1 MLYPIIQS
9 LIIILI
15 YILLIY
21 IYLYDIFSA
30 KSLIFPYAIH
40 PYDIINEK
48 PDTWLNILKYFWYS
62 TYILCIVFLLSN
74 VYKKYNTHKNSIRQN
89 NKNKFFN
96 DITNNI
102 DKKLQK
108 QIENENTNIINNIS
122 MQNELQLILGFTQ
135 LGKIIHLGEKALN
148 QNILIT
154 GSIGTGKTSSA
165 MYNLT
170 EQLIKYSCNNNS
182 KKLGILILDVK
193 GNYHNF
199 VKKVCNENNRT
210 EDLYTI
216 SLDGNIKYNPLDKKD
231 LKASVLANRLKQI
244 LLLFSPNNSESF
256 WIDKAEQVIQEVIKY
271 IRLYNNRYVT
281 FTEIHKVINDYRYY
295 YSKKKIIK
303 EKLLANKY
311 TPEEIYDINTSLDF
325 LEKEFFKLDDR
336 TLGILRAEITRITN
350 IFISD
355 YSVQKTFCSK
365 ETEITFKGFKDLIT
379 NGKIVVLNINIAEYG
394 ELSKII
400 ASYLKLDFQTEILKQ
415 LSQNNNIRQNVF
427 ISDEYQEYV
436 TKNDANFY
444 SQSREAKCINIIATQ
459 SYTSLKNALKDE
471 AATDVIIQSLVNKI
485 WFRNDDV
492 YTIEKAQSII
502 GKEEKEKTSKTLSE
516 SSNESNYNYLL
527 KKFISNNSNLSESI
541 NNYTQF
547 DYVYD
552 TSEFSQK
559 LKTFETITFLSNS
572 ANSLKVEK
580 VKMIPHFLKKQ
591 FLKNEC

>member
-1 MLYPIIQS
+1 MLYPVIQS

-15 YILLIY
+15 YLLIIY
-21 IYLYDIFSA
+21 IYLYDILNA

-40 PYDIINEK
+40 PYDIIKEN
-48 PDTWLNILKYFWYS
+48 PDTWKNIIKYFWYS

-74 VYKKYNTHKNSIRQN
+74 IYKKYTIHKKTIKQSANG
-89 NKNKFFN
+89 KFFN
-96 DITNNI
+96 DNI
-102 DKKLQK
+102 INMDKKQQK
-108 QIENENTNIINNIS
+108 EIENENLNVINNIA
-122 MQNELQLILGFTQ
+122 MQKELQLILGFNKF
-135 LGKIIHLGEKALN
+135 GKIIYLGEKALN

-170 EQLIKYSCNNNS
+170 EQLIKYSYNDNL

-193 GNYHNF
+193 GNYHSF
-199 VKKVCNENNRT
+199 VKKICSETNRLN
-210 EDLYTI
+210 DLYII
-216 SLDGNIKYNPLDKKD
+216 SLDGDIKYNPLDKKD

-271 IRLYNNRYVT
+271 VRLYNNRYVT
-281 FTEIHKVINDYRYY
+281 FIEIHKIINDYNYY
-295 YSKKKIIK
+295 YMQKNVIK
-303 EKLLANKY
+303 EKLMNNHYSA
-311 TPEEIYDINTSLDF
+311 EEIYDINTSLDF

-355 YSVQKTFCSK
+355 YSIQKIFCPK
-365 ETEITFKGFKDLIT
+365 ESEITFKGFNDLVL

-415 LSQNNNIRQNVF
+415 LSKNNNIRQNVF

-471 AATDVIIQSLVNKI
+471 SSTDVIIQSLVNKV

-502 GKEEKEKTSKTLSE
+502 GKEEKEKISKTLSE

-552 TSEFSQK
+552 ISEFSQK
-559 LKTFETITFLSNS
+559 LKTFETITFLSNED
-572 ANSLKVEK
+572 NSLKVEK
-580 VKMIPHFLKKQ
+580 VKMIPHFLKNK
-591 FLKNEC
+591 F